1 MKRRSRKRKYRSGKS
16 RRRRRSTRT
25 TRLARRRAR
34 ARRLKRYG
42 RGSPKQTK
50 SKRGR
55 RVRFADKHTVH
66 KIAHTDSKL
75 RGVWA
80 ANFNP
85 DKESQRRRRR
95 LYVGEAARD
104 RAYWA
109 PCNFETARRLQ
120 ECRTNYIDDLLV
132 NGAEPAWAKQLAAKF
147 RDAGLR
153 QRECLA
159 VLRGCEDTR
168 ERLRLATVETKRLEQ
183 VREKARRQRAAKSRH
198 RKSTQRK
205 SPG

>member
-1 MKRRSRKRKYRSGKS
+1 MKRRSRTRKYRPGKS
-16 RRRRRSTRT
+16 RRRRSTRT

-50 SKRGR
+50 SKRAR

-85 DKESQRRRRR
+85 DKRALRRQRRV
-95 LYVGEAARD
+95 YVEEAARD

-120 ECRTNYIDDLLV
+120 ECRANYIEDLLA
-132 NGAEPAWAKQLAAKF
+132 NGAEPAWAKQLAAKY

-153 QRECLA
+153 QRECLS
-159 VLRGCEDTR
+159 VLRGCQDAR
-168 ERLRLATVETKRLEQ
+168 GRLRLAAAETKRLEQ
-183 VREKARRQRAAKSRH
+183 TREKARRQRAAKSRH
-198 RKSTQRK
+198 RKSTRRK
-205 SPG
+205 SHG